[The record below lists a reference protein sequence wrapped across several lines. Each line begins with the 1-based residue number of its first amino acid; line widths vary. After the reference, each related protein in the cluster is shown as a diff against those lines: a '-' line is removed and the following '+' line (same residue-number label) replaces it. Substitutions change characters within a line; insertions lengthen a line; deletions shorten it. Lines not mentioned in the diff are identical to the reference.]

1 MNAENARIMYY
12 IPKAMDLYFMSPP
25 PRDWELRG
33 RANFRSRKAADVD
46 PLRARREW
54 LTLAEGIEALG
65 GTVVVLPP
73 VQGLSGLPYAAEAG
87 HPLPATRPG
96 GRPRFLLPKMKP
108 QHRTAE
114 RTVWGPFMER
124 LGFEVIDEPGEF
136 IWEGQGDVAWFD
148 RATLLFH
155 GGRTD
160 AHAVNAMRKHFDGEL
175 LELSVREPAFHGNMA
190 LLPLERSRSMLV
202 CADVMHEDSL
212 ALLEAR
218 VGRDCLHFVSEEE
231 IQLYATN
238 GLPVGDTV
246 LCPSVLPQRVRKLIE
261 REGYTVA
268 ELGMPELCEK
278 AGGASRCLVCVFRDA
293 PDLEIPSENLLSA
306 HREDLLG

>member
-1 MNAENARIMYY
+1 
-12 IPKAMDLYFMSPP
+12 MSPP
-25 PRDWELRG
+25 PRDWALRG
-33 RANFRSRKAADVD
+33 RANFRSKKAAEVD

-54 LTLAEGIEALG
+54 LTLAEGIESLG
-65 GTVVVLPP
+65 GTVVVCPP
-73 VQGLSGLPYAAEAG
+73 TGLSGLPYAAEAG
-87 HPLPATRPG
+87 HPLPPTRPG
-96 GRPRFLLPKMKP
+96 GAPRFLLPHMKP
-108 QHRTAE
+108 AHRVAE
-114 RTVWGPFMER
+114 REVWGPFFKE
-124 LGFEVIDEPGEF
+124 LGFEVIDEAGEF

-160 AHAVNAMRKHFDGEL
+160 LAGLHAMRRYFDGET
-175 LELSVREPAFHGNMA
+175 LELAVREPAFHGNMA
-190 LLPLERSRSMLV
+190 LLPLERSKSMLV

-212 ALLEAR
+212 AMLEAR

-231 IQLYATN
+231 IQQYATN

-293 PDLEIPSENLLSA
+293 PDLAIPERYTLAA
-306 HREDLLG
+306 HRDDLLR